1 MNNSANESSR
11 FRDLVIE
18 YLPSLVVSAINL
30 LSQIIFDYMRSF
42 KLYTHTTAL
51 RHYLIR

>member
-1 MNNSANESSR
+1 MNNGVSQSSR
-11 FRDLVIE
+11 FQDLLIE
-18 YLPSLVVSAINL
+18 YLPSIVISAINL
-30 LSQIIFDYMRSF
+30 LSQIVFDYMRTF